1 MLSLSMARA
10 LVGLILC
17 PNHQFMIVCVCVCV
31 CACVCFLNSNGA
43 RNGGGAASYAG
54 WYLGS
59 EVNR

>member
-1 MLSLSMARA
+1 M
-10 LVGLILC
+10 
-17 PNHQFMIVCVCVCV
+17 CVCV